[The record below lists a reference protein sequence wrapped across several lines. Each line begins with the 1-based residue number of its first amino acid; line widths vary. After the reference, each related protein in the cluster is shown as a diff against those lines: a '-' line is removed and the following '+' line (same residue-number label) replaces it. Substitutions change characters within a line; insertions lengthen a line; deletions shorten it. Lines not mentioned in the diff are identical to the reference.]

1 MEELGGGSGVGG
13 GGRGWRRVRGVRSW
27 SKGTRVVRRKRHGF
41 YTFVGPRPDGTQDSG
56 WNIWTSQS
64 GTYRGWVLDYKY
76 CAGTGAPN
84 DVTLHI
90 Y

>member
-41 YTFVGPRPDGTQDSG
+41 YTFVGATARRDTGF
-56 WNIWTSQS
+56 
-64 GTYRGWVLDYKY
+64 RLEHLDLSIR
-76 CAGTGAPN
+76 N
-84 DVTLHI
+84 V
-90 Y
+90 